1 MDPNRTGLSLR
12 LSQQATF
19 SRPYDPSDWKLHFST
34 PFHRLIL
41 RQSVLDGGFQGPSR
55 WPQSRQASHC
65 ARLMTSSTLDALS
78 ADFTGQ
84 GLRERLN
91 LPDIPVIT
99 LAEAGKRL
107 ANLSQ
112 VHHFSL
118 FEYWLSDYAGHAQDM
133 PAACR
138 LLRDFDRVIAALL
151 EEWDFEKGLI
161 VITSDHGNLEDL
173 STRRHTLNDV
183 PCLVI
188 GDEGMRRR
196 FVQDLRDL
204 TGIAPAIRRY
214 FTADGT

>member
-1 MDPNRTGLSLR
+1 MEAAFLNAFPPAYFEAVGSGRRLPGTIALAAVQAGISL
-12 LSQQATF
+12 
-19 SRPYDPSDWKLHFST
+19 
-34 PFHRLIL
+34 
-41 RQSVLDGGFQGPSR
+41 
-55 WPQSRQASHC
+55 C
-65 ARLMTSSTLDALS
+65 TLDDLIHARAIS

-138 LLRDFDRVIAALL
+138 LLSDFDWVIAALL
-151 EEWDFEKGLI
+151 EEWDFENGLI

-188 GDEGMRRR
+188 GEEGMRSQ

-204 TGIAPAIRRY
+204 TGIAPAIRR
-214 FTADGT
+214 FFASDGA